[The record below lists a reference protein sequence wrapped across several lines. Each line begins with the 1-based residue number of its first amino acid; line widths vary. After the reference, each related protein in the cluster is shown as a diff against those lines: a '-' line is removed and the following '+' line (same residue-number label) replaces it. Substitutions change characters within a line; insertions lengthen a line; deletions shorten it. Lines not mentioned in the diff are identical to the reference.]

1 MSLSIIDVMPSFL
14 DLITVKMLTRT
25 KFIISIMTLFV
36 LAVAILAKNIQV
48 LASKIVR
55 KSQEITQITRK

>member
-14 DLITVKMLTRT
+14 DLITVKMFTRT

-36 LAVAILAKNIQV
+36 LAVATLAKKTQV

-55 KSQEITQITRK
+55 KSQGISQITRK